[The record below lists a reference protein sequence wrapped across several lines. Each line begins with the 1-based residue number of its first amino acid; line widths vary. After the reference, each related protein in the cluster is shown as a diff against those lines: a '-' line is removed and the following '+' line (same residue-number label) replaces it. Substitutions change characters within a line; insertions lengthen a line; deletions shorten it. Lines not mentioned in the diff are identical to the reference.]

1 MSCDYTFDEL
11 EEFAARINNMS
22 SDERGA
28 ARAARRRLS
37 ASHDDRL
44 RN

>member
-22 SDERGA
+22 SDEHGA
-28 ARAARRRLS
+28 AGECC
-37 ASHDDRL
+37 RL
-44 RN
+44 RMTIV

>member
-11 EEFAARINNMS
+11 EEFAARVNDMS
-22 SDERGA
+22 GDERGA
-28 ARAARRRLS
+28 AGRMLS

>member
-11 EEFAARINNMS
+11 EEFATRVNGMS

-28 ARAARRRLS
+28 AQTAVRRLS

>member
-11 EEFAARINNMS
+11 EEFAAQANDMS

-28 ARAARRRLS
+28 VQTVGRRLS
-37 ASHDDRL
+37 ALHDDRL

>member
-11 EEFAARINNMS
+11 EEFATLVNDMS

-28 ARAARRRLS
+28 AGRRLS